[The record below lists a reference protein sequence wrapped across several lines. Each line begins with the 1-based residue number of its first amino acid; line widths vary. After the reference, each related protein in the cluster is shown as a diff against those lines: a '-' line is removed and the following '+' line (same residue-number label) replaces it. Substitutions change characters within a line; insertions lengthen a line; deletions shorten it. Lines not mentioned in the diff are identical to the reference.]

1 MLRSNVSSI
10 ISSRRSRFEKITITD
25 SRVCGSLLPYFGYRE
40 HKKLPGC
47 ANSRQ
52 ASTRKKEKRRIE
64 RQQIMLSLRG
74 LLFLGKRVWSRPTH
88 RAPPRLRAPSVPAVW
103 FVTTLRR
110 RPHLSL

>member
-74 LLFLGKRVWSRPTH
+74 LLFLGKRVWSRQTH
-88 RAPPRLRAPSVPAVW
+88 RAAGRVRATALPPLP
-103 FVTTLRR
+103 FLTTV
-110 RPHLSL
+110 S